1 MEFDVGKLLA
11 NAYIRTVYRMAQI
24 VVAAFIT
31 QFGPLYNLGVN
42 VRLRLKSVISI
53 TIRTL

>member
-11 NAYIRTVYRMAQI
+11 NAYSRTVYRMAQI